1 MERFAQHVTVTAA
14 PGRRD
19 ELLAKFVETLDFL
32 ADEPA
37 CELTMV
43 STSPEEPD
51 AVILTEVWRSTA
63 DHTAAVQSDHV
74 QRWAVGMDQ
83 LTAGPPR
90 VQVIEPADAT
100 FLRRST
106 HA

>member
-1 MERFAQHVTVTAA
+1 MARFAQHVTVTAA

-32 ADEPA
+32 HDNPA

-43 STSPEEPD
+43 SSSPDDPD
-51 AVILTEVWRSTA
+51 AVILTEVWRSKE

-83 LTAGPPR
+83 LTAGPPS
-90 VQVIEPADAT
+90 VQSLEPADAT
-100 FLRRST
+100 FLRRGGD
-106 HA
+106 